1 MLGAGQREH
10 RGGEQHAGVGV
21 APHARMDASPQLKDE
36 TRRRGQAALTD
47 VAALLPTRNL
57 SLDLP
62 SALVHAHLPLL
73 GGLHQL
79 PAVGLEV
86 VELVKLHADVL
97 DGQLQQVP
105 EPGQVLGGGTRVG
118 VRVLLGVGEEWGSVG
133 QQGR

>member
-1 MLGAGQREH
+1 
-10 RGGEQHAGVGV
+10 
-21 APHARMDASPQLKDE
+21 MDVRPQLKDD
-36 TRRRGQAALTD
+36 TRRREPSALTD

-57 SLDLP
+57 SLDFP
-62 SALVHAHLPLL
+62 SALLHAHLPLL

-105 EPGQVLGGGTRVG
+105 EPGQVLGSGTRVG
-118 VRVLLGVGEEWGSVG
+118 VRVLCVG
-133 QQGR
+133 